1 MDTDVLV
8 VGAGPTG
15 MTLAGELLTAGA
27 STVLVDRLPR
37 RSDLSKAGG
46 VQSRTLEAFDQRG
59 LLEPLLATGDHPVST
74 GHFAGIP
81 LPDQPGRH
89 HLPWRSVP
97 QVVIEEL
104 LERHLAARGV
114 HIRRNHDLVG
124 LTQDD
129 AGVPDAGVTDAG
141 VTANAV
147 TDAGVTATFADGTTV
162 RSRYL
167 VAADGAHS
175 TVRSLLRAAFPGEP
189 GTLTIIA
196 ADVRL
201 GGADPS
207 ASHTWTEDGHW
218 AALFPLGT
226 DPEGRPLRRL
236 VLGGPGQ
243 SLPRE
248 TPVTEDD
255 IRRGLRTVFGT
266 QTHLLELRY
275 ARRITNA
282 SRQIERYRHG
292 RVFLAGDAAH
302 VHLPLG
308 AQGMNTGIQDA
319 FNLGWKLGAAVRGR
333 APAGLLDTY
342 HAERHP
348 AGAAVLR
355 NVRAQSLLM
364 DWAGTRE
371 PDVLAAREIF
381 TDLARLPDVRRHLAG
396 LMSGMATRY
405 PMPGSELHPLVG
417 LPAPDLDLGASGRVH
432 ELLRS
437 GRGLLLDPAG
447 TYAQAVVPWSDR
459 VDRVGEAGLAGSD
472 TGTGAEPMLIR
483 PDGYVCW
490 AGAGGARPEPALA
503 HWFGDPR

>member
-1 MDTDVLV
+1 MDTDVLI

-15 MTLAGELLTAGA
+15 MTLANELLLAGV
-27 STVLVDRLPR
+27 STVLVDKLSQ

-46 VQSRTLEAFDQRG
+46 VQSRTLEALDQRG
-59 LLEPLLATGDHPVST
+59 LLEPLLATGDHPVTT

-81 LPDQPGRH
+81 LHSNRH
-89 HLPWRSVP
+89 RLPWRSVP
-97 QVVIEEL
+97 QVVIEGFFEQ
-104 LERHLAARGV
+104 HLAAHGL
-114 HIRRNHDLVG
+114 HARRNHELAG
-124 LTQDD
+124 LAQDD
-129 AGVPDAGVTDAG
+129 S
-141 VTANAV
+141 
-147 TDAGVTATFADGTTV
+147 GVTATFVDGATL

-175 TVRSLLRAAFPGEP
+175 TVRSLLRAGFPGQP
-189 GTLTIIA
+189 GTLTITA

-201 GGADPS
+201 SGVDPS
-207 ASHTWTEDGHW
+207 TSHTWNEDGHW

-226 DPEGRPLRRL
+226 DPQGRPLRRL

-248 TPVTEDD
+248 IPVTEDE
-255 IRRGLRTVFGT
+255 IRHGLSTVFGT
-266 QTHLLELRY
+266 RVHLQELRY

-282 SRQIERYRHG
+282 SRQVEQYRHG

-308 AQGMNTGIQDA
+308 AQGMNTGMQDA
-319 FNLGWKLGAAVRGR
+319 LNLGWKLGAAVHGW
-333 APAGLLDTY
+333 APENLLDTY

-364 DWAGTRE
+364 DWSGTRD
-371 PDVLAAREIF
+371 PDVLAAREVF
-381 TDLARLPDVRRHLAG
+381 TAMARLPDVQHYLAD
-396 LMSGMATRY
+396 LMSGMAIRY
-405 PMPGSELHPLVG
+405 PMPGTGTHPLVG
-417 LPAPDLDLGASGRVH
+417 RPAPDLDLGPARVH

-437 GRGLLLDPAG
+437 GHGILLDPADTFSSIAG
-447 TYAQAVVPWSDR
+447 RWSDR
-459 VDRVGEAGLAGSD
+459 VDRVGQGAD
-472 TGTGAEPMLIR
+472 TEPMLIR

-490 AGAGGARPEPALA
+490 AGADDLEPALDR
-503 HWFGDPR
+503 WFGEPR

>member
-1 MDTDVLV
+1 MDTDVLI

-15 MTLAGELLTAGA
+15 MTLANELLIAGV
-27 STVLVDRLPR
+27 STVLVDKLSR

-46 VQSRTLEAFDQRG
+46 VQSRTLEALDQRG
-59 LLEPLLATGDHPVST
+59 LLEPLLATGDHPVTT

-81 LPDQPGRH
+81 LPPDANRH
-89 HLPWRSVP
+89 RLPWRSVP
-97 QVVIEEL
+97 QVVIEGFF
-104 LERHLAARGV
+104 ERHLATHGLHARRD
-114 HIRRNHDLVG
+114 HELVG
-124 LTQDD
+124 LAQDD
-129 AGVPDAGVTDAG
+129 DG
-141 VTANAV
+141 VTAAFAN
-147 TDAGVTATFADGTTV
+147 GATL

-175 TVRSLLRAAFPGEP
+175 TVRSLLRAGFPGQP

-201 GGADPS
+201 GGVDAPT
-207 ASHTWTEDGHW
+207 SHTWNEDGHW
-218 AALFPLGT
+218 AAMFPLGT
-226 DPEGRPLRRL
+226 DPQGRQLRRL
-236 VLGGPGQ
+236 VLGGPGR

-248 TPVTEDD
+248 IPVTEDE
-255 IRRGLRTVFGT
+255 IRQGLSTVFGARV
-266 QTHLLELRY
+266 HLLELRY

-282 SRQIERYRHG
+282 SRQVEQYRHG

-308 AQGMNTGIQDA
+308 AQGMNTGMQDA
-319 FNLGWKLGAAVRGR
+319 LNLGWKLGAAVHGW
-333 APAGLLDTY
+333 APENLLDTY

-364 DWAGTRE
+364 DWAGTRD

-381 TDLARLPDVRRHLAG
+381 TAMAQLPDAQRHLSD
-396 LMSGMATRY
+396 LMSGMAIRY
-405 PMPGSELHPLVG
+405 PMHGTETHPLVG
-417 LPAPDLDLGASGRVH
+417 RPVPDLDLGPARVH

-437 GRGLLLDPAG
+437 GHGILLDPADTFAG
-447 TYAQAVVPWSDR
+447 AAGPWSDR
-459 VDRVGEAGLAGSD
+459 VDRVGQ
-472 TGTGAEPMLIR
+472 GAHTEPMLIR

-490 AGAGGARPEPALA
+490 AGAADLEPALDR
-503 HWFGDPR
+503 WFGEPR

>member
-1 MDTDVLV
+1 MDTDVLI

-15 MTLAGELLTAGA
+15 MTLANELLTAGV
-27 STVLVDRLPR
+27 STVLVDKLSR

-46 VQSRTLEAFDQRG
+46 VQSRTLEALDQRG
-59 LLEPLLATGDHPVST
+59 LLEPLLATGDHPVSA

-81 LPDQPGRH
+81 LPLQSDRH

-97 QVVIEEL
+97 QVVIEGFF
-104 LERHLAARGV
+104 ERHLAAHGL
-114 HIRRNHDLVG
+114 HARRDHELAG
-124 LTQDD
+124 LAQD
-129 AGVPDAGVTDAG
+129 PDGVT
-141 VTANAV
+141 T
-147 TDAGVTATFADGTTV
+147 TFANGTAL

-175 TVRSLLRAAFPGEP
+175 TVRSLLRAGFPGQP

-201 GGADPS
+201 AGVDP
-207 ASHTWTEDGHW
+207 ATSHTWGEDGHW

-226 DPEGRPLRRL
+226 DAQGRQLRRL
-236 VLGGPGQ
+236 VLGGPGR

-248 TPVTEDD
+248 TPVTEDE
-255 IRRGLRTVFGT
+255 IRDGLSTVFGT
-266 QTHLLELRY
+266 RVHLLELRY

-282 SRQIERYRHG
+282 SRQVEEYRHG

-308 AQGMNTGIQDA
+308 AQGMNTGMQDA
-319 FNLGWKLGAAVRGR
+319 LNLGWKLAAAVHGW
-333 APAGLLDTY
+333 APKDLLDTY

-364 DWAGTRE
+364 DWAGTRD
-371 PDVLAAREIF
+371 PDVLATREIF
-381 TDLARLPDVRRHLAG
+381 TAMAQLPDVQHHLAD
-396 LMSGMATRY
+396 LMSGMAIRY
-405 PMPGSELHPLVG
+405 PMPGTETHRLVG
-417 LPAPDLDLGASGRVH
+417 RPVPDVDLGPARVH

-437 GRGLLLDPAG
+437 GRGILLDPSDTFARIAG
-447 TYAQAVVPWSDR
+447 PWSDR
-459 VDRVGEAGLAGSD
+459 VDRAGQGAD
-472 TGTGAEPMLIR
+472 TEPMLIR

-490 AGAGGARPEPALA
+490 AGAADLEPALDR
-503 HWFGDPR
+503 WFGEPR

>member
-15 MTLAGELLTAGA
+15 MTLANELLTAGV
-27 STVLVDRLPR
+27 STVLVDRLSQ

-46 VQSRTLEAFDQRG
+46 VQSRTLEALDQRG
-59 LLEPLLATGDHPVST
+59 LLEPLLATGDHPVIK

-81 LPDQPGRH
+81 LPVHSNRH
-89 HLPWRSVP
+89 RLPWRSVP
-97 QVVIEEL
+97 QVVIEEFF
-104 LERHLAARGV
+104 ERHLAAHGL
-114 HIRRNHDLVG
+114 HARRDHELVG

-129 AGVPDAGVTDAG
+129 NGVAAAFGNG
-141 VTANAV
+141 
-147 TDAGVTATFADGTTV
+147 ATLRA
-162 RSRYL
+162 RYL

-175 TVRSLLRAAFPGEP
+175 TVRSLLRAAFPGQP
-189 GTLTIIA
+189 GTLTVIA

-201 GGADPS
+201 GGVDPS
-207 ASHTWTEDGHW
+207 VSHTWNEDGHW

-226 DPEGRPLRRL
+226 DPQGRPLRRL
-236 VLGGPGQ
+236 VLGGPGR

-248 TPVTEDD
+248 IPVTEDE
-255 IRRGLRTVFGT
+255 IRHGLSTVLGT
-266 QTHLLELRY
+266 RVHLLELRY

-282 SRQIERYRHG
+282 SRQVEQYRHG

-308 AQGMNTGIQDA
+308 AQGMNTGMQDA
-319 FNLGWKLGAAVRGR
+319 LNLGWKLGAAVHGW
-333 APAGLLDTY
+333 APENLLDTY

-364 DWAGTRE
+364 DWAGTRD

-381 TDLARLPDVRRHLAG
+381 MAMAQLPDAQHYLAG
-396 LMSGMATRY
+396 LMSGMAGRY
-405 PMPGSELHPLVG
+405 PMHGTETHPLVG
-417 LPAPDLDLGASGRVH
+417 RPAPDLDLGPARVH
-432 ELLRS
+432 ELLRC
-437 GRGLLLDPAG
+437 GRGILLDPADTFAG
-447 TYAQAVVPWSDR
+447 VVGPWSDR
-459 VDRVGEAGLAGSD
+459 VDRVGQ
-472 TGTGAEPMLIR
+472 GARIEPMLIR

-490 AGAGGARPEPALA
+490 AGAADLEPALGR
-503 HWFGDPR
+503 WFGEPC

>member
-1 MDTDVLV
+1 MDTDVIV

-15 MTLAGELLTAGA
+15 MTLANELLTAGA
-27 STVLVDRLPR
+27 STVLVDRLSQ

-46 VQSRTLEAFDQRG
+46 VQSRTLEALDQRG
-59 LLEPLLATGDHPVST
+59 LLEPLLATGDHPVTT

-81 LPDQPGRH
+81 LPLHSNRH
-89 HLPWRSVP
+89 RLPWRSVP
-97 QVVIEEL
+97 QVVIEGFFEQ
-104 LERHLAARGV
+104 HLAAHGLHARRG
-114 HIRRNHDLVG
+114 HELVG
-124 LTQDD
+124 LAQDD
-129 AGVPDAGVTDAG
+129 NG
-141 VTANAV
+141 VTAV
-147 TDAGVTATFADGTTV
+147 FADGGTL

-175 TVRSLLRAAFPGEP
+175 TVRSLLRAEFPGQP
-189 GTLTIIA
+189 GTLTITA

-207 ASHTWTEDGHW
+207 ASHTWNEDGHW

-226 DPEGRPLRRL
+226 DPQGRQLRRL
-236 VLGGPGQ
+236 VLGGPGR

-248 TPVTEDD
+248 IPVTEDE
-255 IRRGLRTVFGT
+255 IRHGLSTVFGT
-266 QTHLLELRY
+266 RVHLLELRY

-282 SRQIERYRHG
+282 SRQVEQYRHG

-308 AQGMNTGIQDA
+308 AQGMNTGMQDA
-319 FNLGWKLGAAVRGR
+319 LNLGWKLGAAVHGW
-333 APAGLLDTY
+333 APKNLLDTY

-364 DWAGTRE
+364 DWAGARD

-381 TDLARLPDVRRHLAG
+381 RAMAQLPDAQRYLAD
-396 LMSGMATRY
+396 LMSGMAVRY
-405 PMPGSELHPLVG
+405 PMAGTETHPLVG
-417 LPAPDLDLGASGRVH
+417 RPVPDLDLGPARVH

-437 GRGLLLDPAG
+437 GHGILLDPAD
-447 TYAQAVVPWSDR
+447 TFARIADPWSDR
-459 VDRVGEAGLAGSD
+459 VDRVGQGAD
-472 TGTGAEPMLIR
+472 TEPMLIR

-490 AGAGGARPEPALA
+490 AGADDLEPALDR
-503 HWFGDPR
+503 WFGEPR